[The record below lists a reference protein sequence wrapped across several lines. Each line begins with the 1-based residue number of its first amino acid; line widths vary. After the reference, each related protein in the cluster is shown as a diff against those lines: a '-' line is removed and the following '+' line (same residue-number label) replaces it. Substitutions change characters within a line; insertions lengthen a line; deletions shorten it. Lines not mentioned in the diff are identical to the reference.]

1 MSVCLFGQIF
11 PRVANKHRLQ
21 VLQHFSECI
30 KQAKAARQE
39 AVQMNLF
46 TALLGG
52 LRGLTEA
59 KANFNQEDVQAA
71 AVSLIIVSS
80 NPTNFTNHFQ
90 FLQIFNFFSVFIN
103 KPQPNSPLR
112 SR

>member
-21 VLQHFSECI
+21 VLEHFSECI
-30 KQAKAARQE
+30 KHAKAARQE

-59 KANFNQEDVQAA
+59 KANLSQEDVQLA
-71 AVSLIIVSS
+71 AVSIIIVCI
-80 NPTNFTNHFQ
+80 NRKLF
-90 FLQIFNFFSVFIN
+90 IFI
-103 KPQPNSPLR
+103 R
-112 SR
+112 Y

>member
-1 MSVCLFGQIF
+1 MPLGVAVIDMSVCLFGLIF

-21 VLQHFSECI
+21 VLEHFTECI
-30 KQAKAARQE
+30 KHAKAARQE

-59 KANFNQEDVQAA
+59 KANFSQEDVQAA
-71 AVSLIIVSS
+71 AVSLIIVRKW
-80 NPTNFTNHFQ
+80 NLN
-90 FLQIFNFFSVFIN
+90 V
-103 KPQPNSPLR
+103 KMLR
-112 SR
+112 M

>member
-71 AVSLIIVSS
+71 AVSLIIVRSQKLILFS
-80 NPTNFTNHFQ
+80 QSKF
-90 FLQIFNFFSVFIN
+90 FLQKTNLCFS
-103 KPQPNSPLR
+103 LL
-112 SR
+112 